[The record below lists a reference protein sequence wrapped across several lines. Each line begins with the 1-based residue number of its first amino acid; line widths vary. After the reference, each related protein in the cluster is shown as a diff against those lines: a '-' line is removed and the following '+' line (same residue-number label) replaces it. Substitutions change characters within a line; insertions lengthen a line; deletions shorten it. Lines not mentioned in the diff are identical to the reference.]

1 MSIKIKRSGHL
12 KNIPID
18 GILSYLSNVFNNFKG
33 TLTYIH
39 ILACTQT
46 FTCVD
51 VQHPIYLFHCIT
63 SYSKSSA
70 FKIEIGKTIN
80 SLNFGDHYQ
89 YNNFQMTSR
98 FLRLEIKINKFWSK
112 TKPWAGDQNKIPI
125 TREELQWPLKIMFY
139 TNVSFSS
146 KRT

>member
-1 MSIKIKRSGHL
+1 MSIQTKRSGHL

-39 ILACTQT
+39 ILACIQT

-63 SYSKSSA
+63 SDSKSSA

-98 FLRLEIKINKFWSK
+98 FLRFEIKINKFWSK
-112 TKPWAGDQNKIPI
+112 TKTWVGDQNKIPI
-125 TREELQWPLKIMFY
+125 TREELQWRLKIIFY